1 MGKVLELNLYKS
13 NLRKNNEKK
22 AFETLGIIKVD
33 DDLYLYPKY
42 NFVSKSELLINFL
55 ESSTI
60 DIVELLDEL
69 IIEKINSIVSYEDDN
84 LSFMLL
90 KIKKDVGIFEIFN
103 LSNNMRLLIALPIDL
118 NDNNTVEILTSLIAG
133 AINKQGVKV
142 TFFERVTYNTLIK
155 LIL

>member
-13 NLRKNNEKK
+13 NLRKDNEKK

-42 NFVSKSELLINFL
+42 NFISKSELLINFL

-69 IIEKINSIVSYEDDN
+69 VIEKINSIVSYEDDN

-103 LSNNMRLLIALPIDL
+103 LSNNMKLLIALPIDL

>member
-13 NLRKNNEKK
+13 NLRKDNEKK

-42 NFVSKSELLINFL
+42 SFISKSELLINFL

-90 KIKKDVGIFEIFN
+90 KIKKNVGIFEIFN
-103 LSNNMRLLIALPIDL
+103 LSNNMKLLIALPIDL

-133 AINKQGVKV
+133 AINKRGVKV

>member
-13 NLRKNNEKK
+13 NLRKDNEKK

-103 LSNNMRLLIALPIDL
+103 LSNNMKLLIALPIDL

>member
-1 MGKVLELNLYKS
+1 MGKVLEFNLYKS

-22 AFETLGIIKVD
+22 AFETLGIIKID

-42 NFVSKSELLINFL
+42 NFISKSELLINFL

-103 LSNNMRLLIALPIDL
+103 LSNNMKLLIALPIDL

>member
-42 NFVSKSELLINFL
+42 NFISKSELLINFL

-69 IIEKINSIVSYEDDN
+69 VIEKINSIISYEDDN

-90 KIKKDVGIFEIFN
+90 KIKKNVGIFEIFN
-103 LSNNMRLLIALPIDL
+103 LSNNMKLLIALPIDL

>member
-13 NLRKNNEKK
+13 NLRKDNEKK

-42 NFVSKSELLINFL
+42 NFISKSELLINFL

-69 IIEKINSIVSYEDDN
+69 VIEKINSIISYEDDN

-90 KIKKDVGIFEIFN
+90 KIKKNVGIFEIFN
-103 LSNNMRLLIALPIDL
+103 LSNNMKLLIALPIDL

-133 AINKQGVKV
+133 AINKRGVKV

>member
-13 NLRKNNEKK
+13 NLRKDNEKK

-42 NFVSKSELLINFL
+42 SFISKSELLINFL
-55 ESSTI
+55 EGSTI

-90 KIKKDVGIFEIFN
+90 KIKKNVGIFEIFN
-103 LSNNMRLLIALPIDL
+103 LSNNMKLLIALPIDL

-133 AINKQGVKV
+133 AINKRGVKV

>member
-90 KIKKDVGIFEIFN
+90 KIKKSVGIFEIFN

>member
-13 NLRKNNEKK
+13 NLRKDNEKK

-42 NFVSKSELLINFL
+42 SFISKSELLINFL

-90 KIKKDVGIFEIFN
+90 KIKKNVGIFEIFN
-103 LSNNMRLLIALPIDL
+103 LSNNMKLLIALPMDL

-133 AINKQGVKV
+133 AINKRGVKV

>member
-42 NFVSKSELLINFL
+42 SFISKSELLINFL

-103 LSNNMRLLIALPIDL
+103 LSNNMKLLIALPIDL

>member
-13 NLRKNNEKK
+13 NLRKDNEKK

-42 NFVSKSELLINFL
+42 NFISKSELLINFL

-69 IIEKINSIVSYEDDN
+69 VIEKINSIISYEDDN

-90 KIKKDVGIFEIFN
+90 KIKKNVGIFEIFN
-103 LSNNMRLLIALPIDL
+103 LSNNMMLLIALPIDL

>member
-90 KIKKDVGIFEIFN
+90 KIKKSVGTFEIFN

>member
-13 NLRKNNEKK
+13 NLRKDNEKK

-42 NFVSKSELLINFL
+42 NFISKSELLINFL

-90 KIKKDVGIFEIFN
+90 KIKKNVGIFEIFN
-103 LSNNMRLLIALPIDL
+103 LSNNMKLLIALPIDL

-133 AINKQGVKV
+133 AINKRGVKV

>member
-103 LSNNMRLLIALPIDL
+103 LSNNMKLLIALPIDL

>member
-13 NLRKNNEKK
+13 NLRKDNEKK

-42 NFVSKSELLINFL
+42 NFISKSELLINFL

-69 IIEKINSIVSYEDDN
+69 VIEKINSIISYEDDN

-90 KIKKDVGIFEIFN
+90 KIKKNVGIFEIFN
-103 LSNNMRLLIALPIDL
+103 LSNNMKLLIALPIDL

>member
-90 KIKKDVGIFEIFN
+90 KIKKSVGIFEIFN
-103 LSNNMRLLIALPIDL
+103 LSNNMKLLIALPIDL